1 MKKFAHVLIL
11 LLSIYLGYIFTNIAS
26 PRVQFF
32 LDFAN
37 YENAGTVEIFKYD
50 TEYRSLSADA
60 DGVYSTDYIV
70 YGEPV
75 NISFSVADVAPIN
88 VKINGKDFF
97 NIDKI
102 SKYTVAPAYSSTY
115 VLKTDYMGFA
125 FFPVLFLFTAIFLAT
140 FEFVFNKVILASKDK
155 MFKVIYSKT
164 GFASVGKKLMIV
176 PYIVAAVSLI
186 IYHGCDLVPLAESI
200 KLSSSG
206 TDIFQLFACLN
217 KYKDIELFI
226 WQYDG
231 TMLAFY
237 KLVSFISYLLFKFD
251 VNSYH
256 LGYTILYKF
265 VNITLLNLTAISLVS
280 FMIEHNVIPREKAK
294 NIYLWTV
301 LNPVTLYV
309 AVIFIQFDAL
319 PLYLFTL
326 GVLLLDNIE
335 ENKILPFLLI
345 ALGITCKIPMMMT
358 MPVIG
363 MMGLY
368 FLLKSRGNELKKIIL
383 YFIFFIIMLV
393 VAFLLPRI
401 LHSPLG
407 VAYSGMRAAQRMW
420 WTTVQY
426 APVVYLFVTVM
437 VIEILCLL
445 NYVKLNLKIS
455 VVDLIQNSLLV
466 VAAIVYGFSFSV
478 LSTPGIF
485 IVTLP
490 AFAFMYAKQEDN
502 LQRFIFGFGGLLM
515 VVYVLFSSIGDISAA
530 SIFFGGKAYFTEIE
544 HMYSGT
550 PTGTQINSVLHTVSN
565 SAMLAYAVI
574 FFKEAGKHFKKK
586 NELVKN

>member
-1 MKKFAHVLIL
+1 MKKVAHVLIL

-26 PRVQFF
+26 PRVQIF

-37 YENAGTVEIFKYD
+37 YENTGTVEIFKYD

-60 DGVYSTDYIV
+60 DGIYSTDYTV

-75 NISFSVADVAPIN
+75 NISFSVADIAPTN
-88 VKINGKDFF
+88 VKINGKDFL

-102 SKYTVAPAYSSTY
+102 SKYTVAQAYSYTY

-125 FFPVLFLFTAIFLAT
+125 FFPLLFLFAAIFLAA
-140 FEFVFNKVILASKDK
+140 FEFIFNKVILVSNDK
-155 MFKVIYSKT
+155 LFKVIYSRT
-164 GFASVGKKLMIV
+164 GFESIGKKTIII
-176 PYIVAAVSLI
+176 PYIITAVSLI
-186 IYHGCDLVPLAESI
+186 IYHGCDLVPLSESI

-231 TMLAFY
+231 MMLAFY
-237 KLVSFISYLLFKFD
+237 KLVSWICYLPFKFD

-280 FMIEHNVIPREKAK
+280 FMIEHNVIPKEKAK

-345 ALGITCKIPMMMT
+345 ALGITCKIPMMMA
-358 MPVIG
+358 MPVIS

-368 FLLKSRGNELKKIIL
+368 FLLKARGNELKKLVL

-393 VAFLLPRI
+393 VVFLLPRI
-401 LHSPLG
+401 VHAPLG

-445 NYVKLNLKIS
+445 NYVKLNLKVS
-455 VVDLIQNSLLV
+455 VVDLIQNSLLI

-490 AFAFMYAKQEDN
+490 AFAFMYTKQEDN

-515 VVYVLFSSIGDISAA
+515 VVYVLFSSIGDISAT

-565 SAMLAYAVI
+565 SAMLAYAII
-574 FFKEAGKHFKKK
+574 FFNAARKHFEK
-586 NELVKN
+586 E

>member
-1 MKKFAHVLIL
+1 MKKVAHVLIL

-26 PRVQFF
+26 PRVQIF

-60 DGVYSTDYIV
+60 DGVYSTDYTV

-75 NISFSVADVAPIN
+75 NISFSVADIAPTN
-88 VKINGKDFF
+88 VKINGKDFL

-102 SKYTVAPAYSSTY
+102 SKYTVAQAYSYTY

-125 FFPVLFLFTAIFLAT
+125 FFPLLFLFAAIFLSA
-140 FEFVFNKVILASKDK
+140 FEFIFNKVILVSNDK
-155 MFKVIYSKT
+155 LFKVVYSRT
-164 GFASVGKKLMIV
+164 GFESIGKKSIII
-176 PYIVAAVSLI
+176 PYIITAVSLI
-186 IYHGCDLVPLAESI
+186 IYHGCDLVPLSESI

-231 TMLAFY
+231 MMLAFY
-237 KLVSFISYLLFKFD
+237 KLVSWICYLPFKFD

-280 FMIEHNVIPREKAK
+280 FMIEHNVIPKEKAK

-335 ENKILPFLLI
+335 KNKILPFLLI
-345 ALGITCKIPMMMT
+345 SLGITCKIPMMMA

-368 FLLKSRGNELKKIIL
+368 FLLNARGDGLKKLVL

-393 VAFLLPRI
+393 VVFLLPRI
-401 LHSPLG
+401 VHAPLG

-445 NYVKLNLKIS
+445 NYVKLNLKVS
-455 VVDLIQNSLLV
+455 VVDLIQNSLLM

-515 VVYVLFSSIGDISAA
+515 VVYVLFSSIGDISAT

-565 SAMLAYAVI
+565 SAMLAYAII
-574 FFKEAGKHFKKK
+574 FFNAARKHFEK
-586 NELVKN
+586 E

>member
-1 MKKFAHVLIL
+1 MKKIAHVLIL

-37 YENAGTVEIFKYD
+37 YENTGTVEIFKYD

-60 DGVYSTDYIV
+60 DGVYSTDYTV

-75 NISFSVADVAPIN
+75 NISFSVADIAPTN
-88 VKINGKDFF
+88 VKINGKDFL

-102 SKYTVAPAYSSTY
+102 SKYTVAQAYSYTY

-125 FFPVLFLFTAIFLAT
+125 FFPLLFLFAAIFLSA
-140 FEFVFNKVILASKDK
+140 FEFIFNKVILVSNDK
-155 MFKVIYSKT
+155 LFKVVYSRT
-164 GFASVGKKLMIV
+164 GFESIGKKSIII
-176 PYIVAAVSLI
+176 PYIIAAVSLI
-186 IYHGCDLVPLAESI
+186 IYHGCDLVPLSESI

-231 TMLAFY
+231 MMLAFY
-237 KLVSFISYLLFKFD
+237 KLVSWICYLPFKFD

-280 FMIEHNVIPREKAK
+280 FMIEHNVIPKEKAK

-335 ENKILPFLLI
+335 KNKILPFLLI
-345 ALGITCKIPMMMT
+345 SLGITCKIPMMMA

-368 FLLKSRGNELKKIIL
+368 FLLNARGDGLKKLVL

-393 VAFLLPRI
+393 VVFLLPRI
-401 LHSPLG
+401 VHAPLG

-445 NYVKLNLKIS
+445 NYVKLNLKVS
-455 VVDLIQNSLLV
+455 VVDLIQNSLLM

-515 VVYVLFSSIGDISAA
+515 VVYVLFSSIGDISAT

-565 SAMLAYAVI
+565 SAMLAYAII
-574 FFKEAGKHFKKK
+574 FFNAARKHFEK
-586 NELVKN
+586 E